1 MTFKKMMKNPWLI
14 LGGAVAVYW
23 FWLRPKGVGTL
34 IETEAQKS
42 ARLQRE
48 QQDRLNKQIHEVMT
62 PLPGEAPQDY
72 ESRMRA
78 YEMATGQIMPTMNI

>member
-1 MTFKKMMKNPWLI
+1 MTFKKMLKNPWVI

-23 FWLRPKGVGTL
+23 FWLRPKGAGGGVVPTVL
-34 IETEAQKS
+34 TE
-42 ARLQRE
+42 E
-48 QQDRLNKQIHEVMT
+48 QQAQAKLNQQIHEAMK